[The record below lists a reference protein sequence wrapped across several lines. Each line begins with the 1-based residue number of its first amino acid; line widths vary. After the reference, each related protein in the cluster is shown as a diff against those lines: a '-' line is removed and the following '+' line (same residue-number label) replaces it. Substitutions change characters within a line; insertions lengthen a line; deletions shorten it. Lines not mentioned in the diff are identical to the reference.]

1 MKNLKAIAKTL
12 LSSLFISFSLLCAFP
27 ILVFFVIARAND
39 PKAIEQFITVLT
51 LQSNRQQKALKDSSS
66 YF

>member
-1 MKNLKAIAKTL
+1 MKHLAAIGKTV
-12 LSSLFISFSLLCAFP
+12 LSSLIISFTVLCAFP
-27 ILVFFVIARAND
+27 VLVFFVIVRAND

-51 LQSNRQQKALKDSSS
+51 LQSNRQQKALKNSSS